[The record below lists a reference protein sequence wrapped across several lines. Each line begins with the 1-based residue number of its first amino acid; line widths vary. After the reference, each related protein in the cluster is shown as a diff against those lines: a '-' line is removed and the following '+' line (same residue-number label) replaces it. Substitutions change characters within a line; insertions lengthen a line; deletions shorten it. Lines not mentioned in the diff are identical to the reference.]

1 MIAMTEM
8 DNVLGVIWMEFN
20 CCRRILVVIEW
31 WRKEG
36 EMYFGSDLA
45 LSVDAT
51 QIVVVYDGYTNCT
64 SKNLWI
70 HVWITIAIAYI

>member
-1 MIAMTEM
+1 
-8 DNVLGVIWMEFN
+8 
-20 CCRRILVVIEW
+20 
-31 WRKEG
+31 
-36 EMYFGSDLA
+36 MYFGSDLA

-70 HVWITIAIAYI
+70 VHVWITIAIAYI